1 MNKNIEKIDRY
12 LKGAA
17 LPEHV
22 SELHRRQLRRQ
33 ILNRIERRQTMFV
46 GKRAWKVAALVA
58 VVIGVGTIATAVG
71 LKVRKYYFVGRE
83 TDGPYN
89 TYNFKSELETVEL
102 EDGSTEVRGRMVG
115 IASTDPNFT
124 IDVEQKIKD
133 LEEIDLLRQQ
143 NDRELVTVD
152 EQEVNGK
159 PQPRTF
165 IFKYVLADGSEEM
178 MGEGDPDTQD
188 RERSLTK
195 EQLYELLSLRLK
207 RLKHAD
213 KEEYISIE
221 EEVKGRIF
229 VFKQQRYV
237 LSDGT
242 EIIVSTGM
250 PKTAKDDSQEAAGA
264 KVRKWRFRDKHP
276 ERGYRL
282 LSEDGQAAA
291 SIPKSWA
298 DSPEHAVRIQEELD
312 LLQKQGNRELV
323 EVREIEANGQLD
335 FRILRY
341 EYNLSDGQTVKIPDF
356 DPDDPSQW
364 TVIGKRQEELSQLL
378 RERRRQEEKGQ
389 ELATTEERQVYGR
402 AFTFKKRRFV
412 LSDGTE
418 VIVSTGKPK

>member
-1 MNKNIEKIDRY
+1 
-12 LKGAA
+12 
-17 LPEHV
+17 
-22 SELHRRQLRRQ
+22 
-33 ILNRIERRQTMFV
+33 
-46 GKRAWKVAALVA
+46 
-58 VVIGVGTIATAVG
+58 VG

-115 IASTDPNFT
+115 IASASMDPNFT

-282 LSEDGQAAA
+282 LSEDGQAAT
-291 SIPKSWA
+291 SIPESWA